1 MASLQHKD
9 PGIQQSLTATGVSP
23 PPLDVPTGDTATTLS
38 PSVTTTPH
46 PSVATDGGTRGQRVN
61 FTDSIEYPPQG
72 KKGLPPNWCNQ
83 CLACHPFQSKK
94 GTYHVRT
101 FKENLAMHQAISLG
115 KLPKVDPWA
124 ELVKAF
130 KPPSPKPAPAQA
142 QQPQENCTGT
152 WKASADTD
160 RYFERATQGLAPMD
174 KIRAFSF
181 FLRDEDRYQHQR
193 RQSEMQGQQ
202 APAPQQFVSYPTAAV
217 FHEYEEIIKDLD
229 DPFAKVEVLN
239 MLLDREDRAAERRQS
254 AMQAQQAPA
263 VQSFGSYATAATTG
277 GYNSHY
283 PLPTEPRQRSPQPT
297 GPPTKKK
304 KRTAGEANEGS
315 GRANKGARFEGAHTA
330 IMQRAGGQRTSAA
343 RTPQPTANPA
353 PKTVQRQR
361 ASSNPLDNRQRTSQT
376 KSLRITNMPT
386 TAGPSKTP
394 AKGDATA
401 ANEAAPNEQNP
412 T

>member
-1 MASLQHKD
+1 
-9 PGIQQSLTATGVSP
+9 
-23 PPLDVPTGDTATTLS
+23 
-38 PSVTTTPH
+38 
-46 PSVATDGGTRGQRVN
+46 
-61 FTDSIEYPPQG
+61 
-72 KKGLPPNWCNQ
+72 
-83 CLACHPFQSKK
+83 
-94 GTYHVRT
+94 
-101 FKENLAMHQAISLG
+101 MHQAISLG
-115 KLPKVDPWA
+115 KLPKLDPWA

-130 KPPSPKPAPAQA
+130 KPPSPKPSPAQA
-142 QQPQENCTGT
+142 QEPQKLCTGT
-152 WKASADTD
+152 WTASADTD
-160 RYFERATQGLAPMD
+160 RYFERFTQGLAPVD

-202 APAPQQFVSYPTAAV
+202 APAPQQFGSYPTAAV
-217 FHEYEEIIKDLD
+217 FHEYQEIIRDLD

-263 VQSFGSYATAATTG
+263 AQSFGSYATAATTG

-283 PLPTEPRQRSPQPT
+283 PPPTELRPRSPQPT

-304 KRTAGEANEGS
+304 RKAGNKNEGS

-343 RTPQPTANPA
+343 QTPQPTANPA
-353 PKTVQRQR
+353 PNTVQRQR
-361 ASSNPLDNRQRTSQT
+361 ASSNPLDNVQRTSQT
-376 KSLRITNMPT
+376 KSLRITNVPKT
-386 TAGPSKTP
+386 VTATKTP
-394 AKGDATA
+394 AKGEATA
-401 ANEAAPNEQNP
+401 ADQATDRKAAQNAADDEVIAKTAAPNDNKS

>member
-1 MASLQHKD
+1 
-9 PGIQQSLTATGVSP
+9 
-23 PPLDVPTGDTATTLS
+23 
-38 PSVTTTPH
+38 
-46 PSVATDGGTRGQRVN
+46 VN

-72 KKGLPPNWCNQ
+72 KKGLPSNWCNQ

-142 QQPQENCTGT
+142 QQPQELCTGT
-152 WKASADTD
+152 WTASADTD
-160 RYFERATQGLAPMD
+160 RYFERFTQGLAPMD

-202 APAPQQFVSYPTAAV
+202 APAPQQFGSYPTAAV
-217 FHEYEEIIKDLD
+217 FHEYQEIIRDLD

-263 VQSFGSYATAATTG
+263 AQSFGSYATAATTG
-277 GYNSHY
+277 GYSSYY
-283 PLPTEPRQRSPQPT
+283 PLPTGPRWQAPQPT

-304 KRTAGEANEGS
+304 RKAGNTNEGS
-315 GRANKGARFEGAHTA
+315 GRVNKGARFGGAHTA
-330 IMQRAGGQRTSAA
+330 IMQEADNQRVNAAQTS
-343 RTPQPTANPA
+343 QPTVNPA
-353 PKTVQRQR
+353 SNTIQRQR
-361 ASSNPLDNRQRTSQT
+361 DSSNQFDNVQRTSQT
-376 KSLRITNMPT
+376 ESLRITNVPKT
-386 TAGPSKTP
+386 VTATKTP
-394 AKGDATA
+394 AKGEATA
-401 ANEAAPNEQNP
+401 ADQATDRKAAQKAADDEVIAKTAAPNDNKS

>member
-1 MASLQHKD
+1 
-9 PGIQQSLTATGVSP
+9 
-23 PPLDVPTGDTATTLS
+23 
-38 PSVTTTPH
+38 
-46 PSVATDGGTRGQRVN
+46 VN

-142 QQPQENCTGT
+142 QQPQELCTGT
-152 WKASADTD
+152 WTASADTD
-160 RYFERATQGLAPMD
+160 RYFERFTQGLSPMD
-174 KIRAFSF
+174 KVRAFSF

-202 APAPQQFVSYPTAAV
+202 APAA
-217 FHEYEEIIKDLD
+217 
-229 DPFAKVEVLN
+229 
-239 MLLDREDRAAERRQS
+239 
-254 AMQAQQAPA
+254 
-263 VQSFGSYATAATTG
+263 QSFGSYATAATTG
-277 GYNSHY
+277 GYSSYY
-283 PLPTEPRQRSPQPT
+283 PLPTGPRWQAPQPT

-304 KRTAGEANEGS
+304 RKAGNTNEGS
-315 GRANKGARFEGAHTA
+315 GRVNKGARFGGAHTA
-330 IMQRAGGQRTSAA
+330 IMQEADNQRVNAAQTS
-343 RTPQPTANPA
+343 QPTANPA
-353 PKTVQRQR
+353 SNTIQRQR
-361 ASSNPLDNRQRTSQT
+361 DSSNQFDNVQRTSQT
-376 KSLRITNMPT
+376 ESLRITNVPKT
-386 TAGPSKTP
+386 VTATKTP
-394 AKGDATA
+394 AKGEATA
-401 ANEAAPNEQNP
+401 ADQATDRKAAQKAADDEVIAKTAAPNDNKS